1 MDRPRWGNGDVG
13 AYLSMICFR
22 DNGPAPGLEA
32 GFGLVDLLV
41 AMLLSLVLMA
51 GVTQV
56 YISSQSANVYSDNLA
71 QLQENARFA
80 LDTLSKYIR
89 LSGYMSCSP
98 NNISNV
104 VYPST
109 QSSGDDDI
117 KKLEPYVTLDRPIE
131 GVDQVVTANGWYDDA
146 VPGTDA
152 LKIIYSGDSESS
164 YRVVDHMPSVARLD
178 LDRVHPFQKG
188 TLILVCEP
196 ERSALFQNSKSDGS
210 PYKSIFHEK
219 SAANCTQDLGYS
231 GNCSNSMAHTFEV
244 GASVAEL
251 ESRVFYI
258 GNSAYGGGRSLKQ
271 RRLNIADGSET
282 YNILDGN
289 REELV
294 EGVENLQILYGI
306 DSPGDDD
313 MTPDRYVKAGNVS
326 DWGSVVAVKIWI
338 IVATPEPLHDYTDT
352 GTYAVA
358 EETSVPIPEGDEH
371 KYRAVFSTTIQLR
384 NRVL

>member
-98 NNISNV
+98 NKISNV

-109 QSSGDDDI
+109 QRSGDDDI
-117 KKLEPYVTLDRPIE
+117 KKLEPYITLDRPIE
-131 GVDQVVTANGWYDDA
+131 GVDQVVTASGWYDDA

-210 PYKSIFHEK
+210 
-219 SAANCTQDLGYS
+219 
-231 GNCSNSMAHTFEV
+231 
-244 GASVAEL
+244 
-251 ESRVFYI
+251 
-258 GNSAYGGGRSLKQ
+258 
-271 RRLNIADGSET
+271 
-282 YNILDGN
+282 
-289 REELV
+289 
-294 EGVENLQILYGI
+294 
-306 DSPGDDD
+306 
-313 MTPDRYVKAGNVS
+313 
-326 DWGSVVAVKIWI
+326 
-338 IVATPEPLHDYTDT
+338 
-352 GTYAVA
+352 
-358 EETSVPIPEGDEH
+358 
-371 KYRAVFSTTIQLR
+371 
-384 NRVL
+384 

>member
-22 DNGPAPGLEA
+22 DTGPAPGLEA

-80 LDTLSKYIR
+80 LDTLSKHIR
-89 LSGYMSCSP
+89 MAGYMPCRP
-98 NNISNV
+98 KKISNLV
-104 VYPST
+104 LPSM
-109 QSSGDDDI
+109 QDSDQEEVN
-117 KKLEPYVTLDRPIE
+117 LLAPYINLDQPIA
-131 GVDQVVTANGWYDDA
+131 GVDQVATATGWYEDA
-146 VPGTDA
+146 IAGTDA
-152 LKIIYSGDSESS
+152 LKIIYSGDSGSS
-164 YRVVDHMPSVARLD
+164 YRVVDHMPSSARLD
-178 LDRVHPFQKG
+178 LNRRHPFQKG
-188 TLILVCEP
+188 TFVLVCDP
-196 ERSALFQNSKSDGS
+196 EHAALFQNSRNDGS
-210 PYKSIFHEK
+210 PYRSLFHGQ
-219 SAANCTQDLGYS
+219 SGANCTQDLGYPVE
-231 GNCSNSMAHTFEV
+231 CSAGTAYTFGP
-244 GASVAEL
+244 GANVAEL

-313 MTPDRYVKAGNVS
+313 KTPDRYVKAGDVS

-338 IVATPEPLHDYTDT
+338 IVSTPEALHGHSDTDS
-352 GTYAVA
+352 YAIA
-358 EETSVPIPEGDEH
+358 GESSVPIPDGDNN